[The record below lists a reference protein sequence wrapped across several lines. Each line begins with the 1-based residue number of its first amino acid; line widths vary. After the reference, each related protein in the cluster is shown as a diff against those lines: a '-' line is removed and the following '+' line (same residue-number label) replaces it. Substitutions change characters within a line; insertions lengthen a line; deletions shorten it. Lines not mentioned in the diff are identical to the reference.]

1 MTLIFI
7 ALILFALVLIICLTI
22 IEDKRRTHEKN
33 KLNKNL
39 KDYENANRL

>member
-7 ALILFALVLIICLTI
+7 IFIIFTLILTIFLTI
-22 IEDKRRTHEKN
+22 VEDKRRTYEKN
-33 KLNKNL
+33 KLKKNL

>member
-7 ALILFALVLIICLTI
+7 GLIFFALILIICLTI
-22 IEDKRRTHEKN
+22 VEDKRRTYEKN